1 MVSHVRQLAVL
12 LSRNSASLTSSGSRT
27 LTQTSWTQLTWCR
40 LRDREPGL
48 ERLHHGSSV
57 VLQDHQSENSEA
69 VGTGKGLTLSENCV
83 KVTTIREISVI
94 RVLSCKIKCVH
105 FDPKSCYMYLGLI

>member
-1 MVSHVRQLAVL
+1 MRQLAVL

-48 ERLHHGSSV
+48 KRLHHGSSV

-94 RVLSCKIKCVH
+94 RVLSCKI
-105 FDPKSCYMYLGLI
+105 